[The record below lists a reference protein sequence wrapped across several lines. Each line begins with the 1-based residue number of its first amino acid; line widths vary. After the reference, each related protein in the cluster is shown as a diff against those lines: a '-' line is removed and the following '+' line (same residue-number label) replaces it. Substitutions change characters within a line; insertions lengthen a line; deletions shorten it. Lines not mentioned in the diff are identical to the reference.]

1 MEKGSARNQTLEQL
15 HERRKQVVR
24 LHKQGIKIMQIVAMT
39 ALSYP
44 TVRAAID
51 LYEAGGWSAIRP
63 ALRGTEPIAVL
74 LGGHICNDRRS
85 CAL

>member
-1 MEKGSARNQTLEQL
+1 MEKESARNQTLERL

-51 LYEAGGWSAIRP
+51 LCEAGG
-63 ALRGTEPIAVL
+63 
-74 LGGHICNDRRS
+74 
-85 CAL
+85 